1 MDEQV
6 NVKVYG
12 DVVLQNEFQL
22 EMISNQVNSI

>member
-12 DVVLQNEFQL
+12 DVVLQNQFQL